1 MFSAVFSPDGKRLAS
16 HGEKRI
22 RIWDVATH
30 QSVATWPSESW
41 HGTVLTYSPDGTRLA
56 FGGMEG
62 IVEIWDT
69 ATGRKVR
76 TLKGH
81 AGVIWAL
88 AFSPDGQRLATG
100 GADGKMRLWEIAE
113 PGGAAP
119 IARPDSGT
127 GYADLSPDGRSLL
140 VVGSPGWLKHIELW
154 DTATRR
160 MRGGPIDLP
169 LSLEGHAWS
178 AEGARLYLADEGKTV
193 RVIETASGHVLRN
206 LQIDAEPS
214 WDAIAL
220 SPDERWLAYSVPG
233 GTIRVRDARTGVES
247 RTIRGLADE
256 VHGLRFSPDG
266 TRLLGADASG
276 GLKIW
281 DLATGREVA
290 ATTLSGMYIEKI
302 RFSRDGTRVA
312 IVGNRLG
319 LATGEVHIL
328 DAGSA
333 REIWSLRGHNLVVGY
348 ADFSPDGRRLVTAGA
363 DRTVR
368 IWDLGTGQEILK
380 LSGEPMVMTVLF
392 DADGHRLISASM
404 DRTIRFWDATPLP
417 E

>member
-1 MFSAVFSPDGKRLAS
+1 MV
-16 HGEKRI
+16 EERI

-266 TRLLGADASG
+266 ARLLGADASG

-281 DLATGREVA
+281 DPATGREVA

-302 RFSRDGTRVA
+302 RFSRDGNA
-312 IVGNRLG
+312 
-319 LATGEVHIL
+319 
-328 DAGSA
+328 
-333 REIWSLRGHNLVVGY
+333 RGHRGESPRIGDRRGAHPRRRQRPRDLVAPGPQPRRGVRGFQPRR
-348 ADFSPDGRRLVTAGA
+348 AAPGHRRRGPDGP
-363 DRTVR
+363 
-368 IWDLGTGQEILK
+368 DLGPRHGAGDPEAERRT
-380 LSGEPMVMTVLF
+380 
-392 DADGHRLISASM
+392 DGHDGPVRRGRPPT
-404 DRTIRFWDATPLP
+404 DQRFDGPDDPVLGRHAAAGVAGGMCSFSVCP
-417 E
+417 